1 MIRTFFLG
9 IAGLL
14 LAMPLRSIGQE
25 LNCDVTVR
33 TEQIEK
39 TNQQVFETLEK
50 SIWEFM
56 NNRNWTDQDL
66 KNNERINC
74 KMVINIKEKNN
85 DEFKAALQ
93 VRSSRPVYGTSY
105 NSTIFNYQDNDFDFQ
120 YVEYDPLDYV
130 DGTYTSN
137 LTSLLAYYAYLIIG
151 LDFDTFS
158 EMGGTNY
165 LQKAESVVNS
175 AQNSDYEGWQS
186 AGSTKNRYVYVNQIL
201 DSRFQAFRKAMY
213 VYHRKG
219 LDGMSE
225 KTEQGRKK
233 VFESIQQLQQVHKK
247 RPNTMIMSQFF
258 QAKSDEIANIFSK
271 GDASTKNQVLEI
283 LRKLDPSNYSK
294 YQDKIRG

>member
-1 MIRTFFLG
+1 M
-9 IAGLL
+9 LL
-14 LAMPLRSIGQE
+14 TPIMSISQE

-33 TEQIEK
+33 TKEIEK

-56 NNRNWTDQDL
+56 NNRNWTEKDF

-74 KMVINIKEKNN
+74 NMVINIKDKNN
-85 DEFKAALQ
+85 DEFKATLQ

-105 NSTIFNYQDNDFDFQ
+105 NSTIFNYYDQNFDFQ

-130 DGTYTSN
+130 DGSYTSN
-137 LTSLLAYYAYLIIG
+137 LTSLLAYYAYVIIG
-151 LDFDTFS
+151 LDLDTFS
-158 EMGGTNY
+158 EFGGTNY

-175 AQNSDYEGWQS
+175 AQNSDYNGWQS
-186 AGSTKNRYVYVNQIL
+186 AGTSKNRYVYVDQLL
-201 DSRFQAFRKAMY
+201 DSRFEPFRKALY
-213 VYHRKG
+213 SYHRKG
-219 LDGMSE
+219 MDVMSE
-225 KTEQGRKK
+225 KTEEGRKK
-233 VFESIQQLQQVHKK
+233 IFESIQLLQKVHQK

-294 YQDKIRG
+294 YQNKIRG